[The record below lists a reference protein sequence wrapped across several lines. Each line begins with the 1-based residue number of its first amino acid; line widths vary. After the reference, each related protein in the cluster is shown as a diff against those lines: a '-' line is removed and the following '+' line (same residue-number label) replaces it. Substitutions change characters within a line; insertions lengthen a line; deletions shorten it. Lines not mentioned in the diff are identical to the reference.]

1 MARSAAAAAAGAV
14 DVSVRASTLDDLAFV
29 MAAERAPDNAPFV
42 LQWPRERHVEVTT
55 DLSCAHWIVEQG
67 GRPAGYLILLDL
79 FNPHGSLQFRRLVVT
94 EKGRGI
100 GRAAVRL
107 VKAAAFE
114 RYGAH
119 RLWLDVMEHNRR
131 AQALYASEGFVREG
145 TLREC
150 VRVGGRFVSLH
161 LMSILNRERA
171 RERRRS

>member
-1 MARSAAAAAAGAV
+1 MARGAAAAVEVAA
-14 DVSVRASTLDDLAFV
+14 RPSTLDDLAFV

-42 LQWPRERHVEVTT
+42 LQWPREKHVEAMT
-55 DLSCAHWIVEQG
+55 DPAYAHWILEHA
-67 GRPAGYLILLDL
+67 GRPAGYVILMDL
-79 FNPHGSLQFRRLVVT
+79 FNPHASLQFRRLVVT

-114 RYGAH
+114 RFGAH
-119 RLWLDVMEHNRR
+119 RLWLDVMEHNVR

-145 TLREC
+145 THREC
-150 VRVGGRFVSLH
+150 LRVGDRFVSLH
-161 LMSILNRERA
+161 LMSVLSRERA

>member
-1 MARSAAAAAAGAV
+1 MARSAAAPAL
-14 DVSVRASTLDDLAFV
+14 DVTARPATPDDLAFV

-42 LQWPRERHVEVTT
+42 LQWPREKHMEAMT
-55 DLSCAHWIVEQG
+55 DPSYAHWVLEQA
-67 GRPAGYLILLDL
+67 GRRTGYLILMDL
-79 FNPHGSLQFRRLVVT
+79 FNPHASLQLRRLVVT

-107 VKAAAFE
+107 AKAAAFE
-114 RYGAH
+114 RFDAH
-119 RLWLDVMEHNRR
+119 RLWLDVMEHNTR

-150 VRVGGRFVSLH
+150 LRVGDRFVSLH

-171 RERRRS
+171 KERRRA